1 MQLRLEDNHLQW
13 EQKTFD
19 SGHLIV
25 PDVNILWLI
34 KQGVVKTRTWDE
46 EGNAIILGYWG
57 QDDLVGHALSRVE
70 PYEIECLT
78 QVAATCIPCQDWHY
92 VSHKIVGH
100 YQDTEELLCIYRQKN
115 LYKRTMRI
123 LIYLVQKFGIELEKG
138 QLIQLSLTHQE
149 LAEFIW
155 SSRVCVT
162 RIINRL
168 EQEKLIV
175 RPTRGSIIL
184 SPELIAKLAPIPN
197 III

>member
-1 MQLRLEDNHLQW
+1 MQLLLENNHLQW
-13 EQKTFD
+13 QQKTFD

-25 PDVNILWLI
+25 PDANILWLI

-57 QDDLVGHALSRVE
+57 QDDLAGHALSRID

-78 QVAATCIPCQDWHY
+78 QVEAAGIPCQDWHY
-92 VSHKIVGH
+92 FSHKIVGH

-123 LIYLVQKFGIELEKG
+123 LIYLAQKFGIEIEQG

-149 LAEFIW
+149 LAEFIGA
-155 SSRVCVT
+155 SRVCVT
-162 RIINRL
+162 RMINRL
-168 EQEKLIV
+168 EQEKLII
-175 RPTRGSIIL
+175 RPARGFIIL
-184 SPELIAKLAPIPN
+184 SSELIAKLAPIPN
-197 III
+197 IFI